1 MATVQHR
8 RKGRPL
14 RRGRRGWGRRAL
26 VAALVCAVAALA
38 WFCKP
43 LNGYAVTGASYGA
56 QLGCA
61 CRHIA
66 GRPLSACRA
75 DFEDGM
81 GPIILSEDEAA
92 RSVTARFPLLATQT
106 AHFEAGKGCVLE
118 PWRP

>member
-8 RKGRPL
+8 RKSRALRPA
-14 RRGRRGWGRRAL
+14 RVSWGRKVAVAL
-26 VAALVCAVAALA
+26 LVCTMAALI
-38 WFCKP
+38 WFWKP
-43 LNGYAVTGASYGA
+43 LNSYAVTGAAYGA

-75 DFEDGM
+75 DFEEGM
-81 GPIILSEDEAA
+81 GLIILSEDEAT

-106 AHFEAGKGCVLE
+106 AHFDAGKGCVLE

>member
-1 MATVQHR
+1 MLGLV
-8 RKGRPL
+8 L
-14 RRGRRGWGRRAL
+14 VCAL
-26 VAALVCAVAALA
+26 AALV
-38 WFCKP
+38 WFWKP
-43 LNGYAVTGASYGA
+43 LNGYAVAGASYGA

-66 GRPLSACRA
+66 GRTLSACRA
-75 DFEDGM
+75 DFEEGM
-81 GPIILSEDEAA
+81 GPIMLSEDEAT